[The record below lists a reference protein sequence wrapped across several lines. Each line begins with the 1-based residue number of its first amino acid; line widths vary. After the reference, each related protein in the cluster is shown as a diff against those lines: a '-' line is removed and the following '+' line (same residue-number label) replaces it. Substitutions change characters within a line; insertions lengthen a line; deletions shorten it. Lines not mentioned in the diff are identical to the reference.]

1 MGFSSA
7 RAVPL
12 PPLAGAYVEADTW
25 RAMTQEDVEV
35 VRGIH
40 DAVARRD
47 DVAPFEVYAEDI
59 VWDLSNSARAALY
72 SQPVY
77 RGHEGVR
84 QSWRESLS
92 AFGVVD
98 FEVEKLLDAGEV
110 VVANIRGH
118 LASQREVLAGLS
130 CAGPPT

>member
-1 MGFSSA
+1 
-7 RAVPL
+7 
-12 PPLAGAYVEADTW
+12 
-25 RAMTQEDVEV
+25 MTQENVEV

-84 QSWRESLS
+84 QSWR
-92 AFGVVD
+92 
-98 FEVEKLLDAGEV
+98 
-110 VVANIRGH
+110 
-118 LASQREVLAGLS
+118 ASRCRRSV
-130 CAGPPT
+130 